1 MLDPART
8 PIIVG
13 AAQITDTTSTPET
26 ARSPLGLMV
35 ATVKKAGAD
44 SGVGAGLLSQIDSL
58 TVIRLFMDS
67 TPRFRSPFGRMVN
80 PPWSVAQK
88 IGAKPRELLYPIG
101 GGNMPQVM
109 LSRACERIARGESD
123 VAMISGV
130 EPLRTELAAR
140 RAGITLDWNEDAP
153 SGPDEMGGHK
163 MGYSEHEALHGVRA
177 AINVYP
183 MIENAIRGA
192 RGRGIADHQKR
203 LGQMFAHFAAVAKD
217 NPLATRRQG
226 YSAEEIVTE
235 GADNR
240 MIGFPYTKLMN
251 ASAYVDMSA
260 ALIVCSVAKADE
272 LGVPHEKRV
281 YLHGCAQ
288 GDDHWLISE
297 RYALERSPAIRG
309 VVAKTFE
316 MAGEMSG
323 KPKTIADVGAFDL
336 YSCFTSAVEIACAE
350 IGLAE
355 NDPRGLTVTGGLPY
369 FGGPGN
375 NYVTH
380 SIAEMVHRVRAK
392 PGSFGLVTAN
402 GNYVTKHA
410 AGLFST
416 TPITRAWE
424 REEPTRLQNHLS
436 GLPKAPFT
444 ETPAGAAKI
453 ETYTIVHGKAG
464 PELAIVFGRLTEGN
478 QRFVANIPGDA
489 AALTALQAADQ
500 LGRPGMVTS
509 VDGRNTFVPK
519 GSDPW
524 V

>member
-1 MLDPART
+1 MLDPKRT
-8 PIIVG
+8 PVIVA
-13 AAQITDTTSTPET
+13 AAQITDTTSTPQT

-35 ATVKKAGAD
+35 DTVKKAGAD
-44 SGVGAGLLSQIDSL
+44 SGAGDKLLQAIDSL
-58 TVIRLFMDS
+58 TIIRLFMDS
-67 TPRFRSPFGRMVN
+67 TPRFKSPFGRMVN

-109 LSRACERIARGESD
+109 LGRACERIARGESE
-123 VAMISGV
+123 VAMIAGV

-140 RAGITLDWNEDAP
+140 RAGIALDWNEDAP

-163 MGYSEHEALHGVRA
+163 MGYSDHEAAHGVRA

-192 RGRGIADHQKR
+192 RGRTIPEHQKK
-203 LGQMFAHFAAVAKD
+203 LGAMFAHFAGVAKA

-226 YSAEEIVTE
+226 YLADEIANE
-235 GADNR
+235 APDNK

-260 ALIVCSVAKADE
+260 AVIVCSVAKADE
-272 LGVPHEKRV
+272 LGVPRDKRV

-288 GDDHWLISE
+288 GDDHWFISE
-297 RYALERSPAIRG
+297 RYELHRSPAIRG

-316 MAGEMSG
+316 MAGELSG
-323 KPKTIADVGAFDL
+323 KPKGIADVGAFDI
-336 YSCFTSAVEIACAE
+336 YSCFTSAVEIACQE

-355 NDPRGLTVTGGLPY
+355 DDPRGLTVTGGLPY

-380 SIAEMVHRVRAK
+380 SIAEMIHRVRAK

-416 TPITRAWE
+416 TLITAPWV
-424 REEPTRLQNHLS
+424 REEPKKLQTYLS
-436 GLPKAPFT
+436 NLPKPALVEAPSGH
-444 ETPAGAAKI
+444 ARI
-453 ETYTIVHGKAG
+453 ETYTVIHGKNG
-464 PELAIVFGRLTEGN
+464 PEMGIVMGRLAESN
-478 QRFVANIPGDA
+478 ARFVANTADDPGFLKA
-489 AALTALQAADQ
+489 FQAADQ
-500 LGRPGMVTS
+500 LGRPGTVTS
-509 VDGRNTFVPK
+509 KDGKNTFVP
-519 GSDPW
+519 G
-524 V
+524 